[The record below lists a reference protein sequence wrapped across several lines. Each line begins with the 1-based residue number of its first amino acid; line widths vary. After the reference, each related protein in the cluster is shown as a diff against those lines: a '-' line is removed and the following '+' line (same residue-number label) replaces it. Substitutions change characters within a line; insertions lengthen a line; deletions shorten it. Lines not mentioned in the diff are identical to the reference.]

1 LLLLEP
7 LQLDLLLVEL
17 VLQHLELLITPRR
30 RRLFQPLLV
39 QLLLLLIQTKLKGS
53 QLFRRWASRLRE
65 RYNR

>member
-1 LLLLEP
+1 MLEP

-17 VLQHLELLITPRR
+17 VLQHLELLITPGRR
-30 RRLFQPLLV
+30 RRFQPLLV

-53 QLFRRWASRLRE
+53 QLFRRRASRLRE